1 MNSIISFYLANPKD
15 QPFNRHVYSTEKCLS
30 CDIESPEGTLCL
42 YASATFSKDFS
53 FYTLTCSGPDPSF
66 TKIIDYKNPEETTL
80 NVETNEKLRKAVF
93 EEFNVP
99 RPIIFWVP
107 VGDKF
112 QAPVM
117 MICKNMKTPRLL

>member
-1 MNSIISFYLANPKD
+1 MTLRINLYSIISFYLANPKD

-30 CDIESPEGTLCL
+30 CDIRSPEGNLCL

-53 FYTLTCSGPDPSF
+53 HYSLACTGPDPSF
-66 TKIIDYKNPEETTL
+66 TKLINYENSDETL
-80 NVETNEKLRKAVF
+80 NIEMNDNLRRNLANF
-93 EEFNVP
+93 TVP

-107 VGDKF
+107 VSDKF

-117 MICKNMKTPRLL
+117 MIC